1 VQYRLMTLT
10 VVLLVAVA
18 RAVADPPAAT
28 AVAPPQATFD
38 VDVAG
43 PDLFTFEG
51 KRYSTS
57 DLCRVLEARF
67 NEAKPALVRV
77 HGATNLGGFF
87 MPTVLSTWYGFKL
100 VLVNGSKESAVTVT
114 QQTDNFKAP
123 PDCSAINIH
132 AKIHVDD

>member
-1 VQYRLMTLT
+1 MQFRLTTLT
-10 VVLLVAVA
+10 VVLLISVT

-28 AVAPPQATFD
+28 GIAPSQAAVD
-38 VDVAG
+38 IDVAG
-43 PDLFTFEG
+43 TDLFTFEG

-67 NEAKPALVRV
+67 NEARPALVRV

-87 MPTVLSTWYGFKL
+87 MPTVLSTWYGFTL